1 MFIIQDSSDIPRYA
15 SPDSFLFQLS
25 LAEIELHRK
34 TFSLS
39 PVINP
44 FHTRMSVRVLANENT
59 NDADLPSVSITM
71 LGAGQEVG
79 RSCCVIKHRGKT
91 VVCDVGLH
99 PANNGLS
106 ALPFIDEVDWSE
118 VDAILV
124 TQ

>member
-1 MFIIQDSSDIPRYA
+1 M
-15 SPDSFLFQLS
+15 
-25 LAEIELHRK
+25 HRRRSHPA
-34 TFSLS
+34 TVSAAAAAA
-39 PVINP
+39 PPPEHDV
-44 FHTRMSVRVLANENT
+44 
-59 NDADLPSVSITM
+59 PSVSITM

-99 PANNGLS
+99 PANNGIS
-106 ALPFIDEVDWSE
+106 ALPFIDELDWST